1 MNKAITFYASKFKLH
16 WKALDNETYRNHI
29 SNELSRH
36 NNESHWIEESIMQL
50 CVLKKLIQ
58 CGCSIKDY
66 QIKRSTIQGISKHSY
81 AAKNKYRKISTS
93 GNLMAGKLS
102 SQNRQKYWLNEIVVN
117 NSERNI
123 I

>member
-1 MNKAITFYASKFKLH
+1 MSKAITFYASKFKLH

-58 CGCSIKDY
+58 CGCSIKD
-66 QIKRSTIQGISKHSY
+66 IKLKGPKFKASPSTLTLL
-81 AAKNKYRKISTS
+81 KISIE
-93 GNLMAGKLS
+93 
-102 SQNRQKYWLNEIVVN
+102 KYQLLEI
-117 NSERNI
+117 
-123 I
+123 